1 MRRWSNNL
9 YSQDGVSTEIHGH
22 SPREPQNLHPAANH
36 KRRTRRGSQTKA
48 AATGR
53 KKGSS
58 LAYLY
63 VLNLVNMTD
72 ITLRNFMEN
81 RGVRVMT
88 VERVWNKG
96 TPGYR
101 SFLVGVSIYGSLQYS
116 IALMYLLGH
125 A

>member
-9 YSQDGVSTEIHGH
+9 YSQDGVSTEIQGL

-53 KKGSS
+53 KGSS

-81 RGVRVMT
+81 RRVRVMT

-101 SFLVGVSIYGSLQYS
+101 SFLVGVSIYS
-116 IALMYLLGH
+116 IALAYVFARPCLG
-125 A
+125 